1 MKRTHFK
8 SITMTVG
15 LICLM
20 ITAVLLI
27 SLTTGLVKGN
37 TTYAKVIGIF
47 IIATGACLSLNSA
60 TTILDRPKESVP
72 SSYRKLVLG
81 IVISTGIVVLLWLIV
96 LFATNPGLIIRYLV
110 GKRFEFGSGKEYAD
124 QAAALAAA
132 NDMASEVRKHL
143 FITQLT
149 VVVTVIVAYFNLVVT
164 RRFIFKNRMMPIQV
178 ALYLGAFLFYIWILL
193 IFVSGHVIVNDTDY
207 ISKNYIRV
215 VVNPNETFLFLVLAP
230 GVTIALSGLAIFAIA
245 SIASIWKVRRFKNEG
260 LFDNDQKAE
269 AKIEAKAETQV
280 APADDV
286 KTRIQKLNE
295 LHDQGLISD
304 EEYEKKKKDII
315 DSL

>member
-27 SLTTGLVKGN
+27 SLATSLVKGN
-37 TTYAKVIGIF
+37 ATYAKVIGIF

-72 SSYRKLVLG
+72 SSYRKLVIG

-124 QAAALAAA
+124 QAAAYNAAKS
-132 NDMASEVRKHL
+132 MASEVGKHL
-143 FITQLT
+143 FI
-149 VVVTVIVAYFNLVVT
+149 
-164 RRFIFKNRMMPIQV
+164 RR
-178 ALYLGAFLFYIWILL
+178 YY
-193 IFVSGHVIVNDTDY
+193 SH
-207 ISKNYIRV
+207 
-215 VVNPNETFLFLVLAP
+215 
-230 GVTIALSGLAIFAIA
+230 
-245 SIASIWKVRRFKNEG
+245 
-260 LFDNDQKAE
+260 
-269 AKIEAKAETQV
+269 
-280 APADDV
+280 
-286 KTRIQKLNE
+286 
-295 LHDQGLISD
+295 H
-304 EEYEKKKKDII
+304 
-315 DSL
+315 